1 MATAKGIITLAI
13 GIAILLYTVSAIV
26 PDAMTNFND
35 ANTTGWDASVVALWN
50 IIPVFAM
57 LSIAIGAIVIG
68 IGELTGL

>member
-26 PDAMTNFND
+26 PDAMTNFLN
-35 ANTTGWDASVVALWN
+35 ANTTGWNASVVALWN